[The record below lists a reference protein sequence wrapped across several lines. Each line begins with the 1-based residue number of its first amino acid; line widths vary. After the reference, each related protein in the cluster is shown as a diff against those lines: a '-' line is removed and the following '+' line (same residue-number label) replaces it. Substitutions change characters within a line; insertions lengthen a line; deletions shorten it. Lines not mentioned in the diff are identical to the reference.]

1 MRPHRLALLGVAAG
15 VVAVGVAIYLA
26 LGTGGAGHGRRPV
39 RHPLPVPPPQQHP
52 PQQFGASV
60 NLLFNTAAIG
70 AAQVNAQLAAL
81 HATGATL
88 ARSDALWERTEPA
101 PPVGRVHRYDW
112 AFDDL
117 VAASLAEHGLRWL
130 PIVDYSPA
138 WVQSIPGQ
146 DHSPPRS
153 VADYAAYA
161 GALAAR
167 YGADG
172 SFWRL
177 HPSLPR
183 LPVQALEIWNEP
195 DNALFW
201 VPAPD
206 PGRYAMLYAAAR
218 QAIHAADPAARAL
231 VGGLTDAS
239 RFVGPMVAADPA
251 LLGGIDGVAI
261 HAYGPTP
268 ASVLDNAAGARQA
281 LDAAGL
287 SSVPLYVTEF
297 GWTTSPPGALDFLP
311 SSLRPQYLAST
322 MQGLGR
328 VACAYG
334 LAGVILYTW
343 FSPQGNPADSQQW
356 FGISPPGADGSQDVT
371 AFTDSVQAVR
381 HSEADAS
388 CP

>member
-1 MRPHRLALLGVAAG
+1 MSRRRLTLLGVVAG
-15 VVAVGVAIYLA
+15 IVALGGAIYLA
-26 LGTGGAGHGRRPV
+26 VGTGGGGHSGRPA
-39 RHPLPVPPPQQHP
+39 PKLALSTPGE
-52 PQQFGASV
+52 QQFGASV
-60 NLLFNTAAIG
+60 NLLFNTTETS
-70 AAQVNAQLAAL
+70 AAQVNEQLAAL
-81 HATGATL
+81 HATGAAI

-101 PPVGRVHRYDW
+101 PPGDGVHHYDW
-112 AFDDL
+112 AFDD
-117 VAASLAEHGLRWL
+117 VIAASLAEHGLRWL

-167 YGADG
+167 YGAHG

-177 HPSLPR
+177 HPGLPR
-183 LPVQALEIWNEP
+183 LPAQAFEIWNEP
-195 DNALFW
+195 DNPQFW

-206 PGRYAMLYAAAR
+206 PARYARLYAAAR
-218 QAIHAADPAARAL
+218 QAIHAVDPEGRAL
-231 VGGLTDAS
+231 VGGLTNAP

-251 LLGGIDGVAI
+251 LRGRIDGVAI

-268 ASVLDNAAGARQA
+268 ASVLDNAAGSRQA

-297 GWTTSPPGALDFLP
+297 GWTTSPPGALDYVP
-311 SSLRPQYLAST
+311 AHLRPEYVALT
-322 MQGLGR
+322 VQGLGR
-328 VACAYG
+328 AACTYG
-334 LAGVILYTW
+334 IAAAVLYTW
-343 FSPQGNPADSQQW
+343 FSAQSNFSDSQQW
-356 FGISPPGADGSQDVT
+356 FGISPPGAGGGRDVT

-381 HSEADAS
+381 QSAAAS
-388 CP
+388 AACPN